1 MSFIVIFDFAE
12 MLGSNIERLYY
23 MERQVDTRTNTP
35 MNLYNHM
42 QQVEAMQQDV
52 LRKSRE
58 RQHYEFIAQSRSQ
71 IRQLSLWRVLWAWFK
86 ARPQTQDYEETLEVM
101 LRLLQPRK
109 AKVVQSIYK

>member
-1 MSFIVIFDFAE
+1 
-12 MLGSNIERLYY
+12 
-23 MERQVDTRTNTP
+23 

-42 QQVEAMQQDV
+42 QRVEAMQQDA

-58 RQHYEFIAQSRSQ
+58 QHWITVQTRSQ
-71 IRQLSLWRVLWAWFK
+71 IRQLSLWRVLWAWCN
-86 ARPQTQDYEETLEVM
+86 ARRQTQDYAETLEVM